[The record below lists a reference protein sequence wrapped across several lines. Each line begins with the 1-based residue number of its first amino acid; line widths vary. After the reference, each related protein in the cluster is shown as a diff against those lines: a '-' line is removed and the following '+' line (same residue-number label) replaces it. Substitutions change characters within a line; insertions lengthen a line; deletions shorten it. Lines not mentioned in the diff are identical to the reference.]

1 MHSLS
6 FRNRISAPQGFEESN
21 TVMVSSRSLMQRSVT
36 MSPSTSTAMVR
47 HSAIIFFMKKSLRLS
62 FFSVFVP
69 YPCSDSLDVIEFS
82 I

>member
-1 MHSLS
+1 M
-6 FRNRISAPQGFEESN
+6 RKISHPPK
-21 TVMVSSRSLMQRSVT
+21 TRPVRSVSAVL
-36 MSPSTSTAMVR
+36 MDHMETSTAMVR